1 MYSKH
6 LIRGVGLAALLLGGS
21 LRAQSVYVV
30 KIYDMRKD
38 VTHEV
43 MNREE
48 LAKLKQRVQAEG
60 RVFQMAL
67 AAAKKEWSASEVHA
81 GDPFPSG
88 LSPRRVQEQGPFKPE
103 DAKKKVANLEE
114 RAFDN
119 VANSKKQKDMSTKQR
134 EKEKEKQAREAE
146 REAKLAPAALLLESH
161 IEKLVQSGGKTA
173 PAPAPDAAKA
183 AK

>member
-1 MYSKH
+1 MYNKH
-6 LIRGVGLAALLLGGS
+6 IVLGVGLTALLLGGN

-30 KIYDMRKD
+30 KIFDMRKD

-48 LAKLKQRVQAEG
+48 LAKLKQQVQAEG
-60 RVFQMAL
+60 RVFQAAL
-67 AAAKKEWSASEVHA
+67 AAAKKEWSASEVHE
-81 GDPFPSG
+81 GESFPGG

-103 DAKKKVANLEE
+103 VAKKKVADLEA

-119 VANSKKQKDMSTKQR
+119 ILNATKQKKMSAKER
-134 EKEKEKQAREAE
+134 EKMKEKQAREAE
-146 REAKLAPAALLLESH
+146 RDAKLAPAALLLESH
-161 IEKLVQSGGKTA
+161 IEKLLKGGDK
-173 PAPAPDAAKA
+173 PAADAKA